1 MALNNAAFNNL
12 TPNAK
17 LAMVGN
23 RLGNPGLKNN
33 QGSTFEVYDYID
45 VTATIGAKQT
55 LRFFESVNTKTFPL
69 TNLQQNQLQVGEA
82 LAIQYIAFTRIE
94 EVIATGVISS
104 QTALISTV
112 SGLALSQFSILLDN
126 SRIIKVNSLTRANAN
141 LNPKGGTAQNA
152 LWYPDTDLTIPPQ
165 ISFTSELTIPANS
178 DTAPAGSKVFYGVH
192 LFGTGAILNLKTNV

>member
-55 LRFFESVNTKTFPL
+55 LRFFESVNTKTFPF

-178 DTAPAGSKVFYGVH
+178 DIEPAGSKVFYGVH

>member
-1 MALNNAAFNNL
+1 MALNNSAFNNL

-55 LRFFESVNTKTFPL
+55 LRFFESVNTKSFPL

-82 LAIQYIAFTRIE
+82 LAIQYIAFSRIE
-94 EVIATGVISS
+94 EIIATGAIST
-104 QTALISTV
+104 QTALVTTV
-112 SGLALSQFSILLDN
+112 PGLCLSQFSILLDN
-126 SRIIKVNSLTRANAN
+126 SRIIKINSLTRANAAF
-141 LNPKGGTAQNA
+141 NPKGGTFANA
-152 LWYPDTDLTIPPQ
+152 LFFPDTDLTIPPQ
-165 ISFTSELTIPANS
+165 ISFTSELTIPTNS
-178 DTAPAGSKVFYGVH
+178 DTAPQGSKVYYGIH